1 MILLALIS
9 VLAAAPERPVPE
21 IGELVIPAQPDIGQF
36 QLSGGGDV
44 WIMERREFPL
54 VGIAF
59 SLSWD
64 GTLADPG
71 DRLSA
76 RLSSTLMD
84 SGTALSRPE
93 SKVLDDMG
101 IRWSAGVDDQQLWGT
116 LLAPSGREEE
126 AIQAFSS
133 LYLSPSFK
141 KKALKAR
148 RAWWANWREALP
160 NDLDRTH
167 ERAVNHATFTSGH
180 PWRNMVQ
187 ANTLAKVSWKKARKM
202 PRHIAEV
209 GQLNIAAV
217 GDIDSGNLLPVLE
230 AYFGE
235 NKGTEQPHPSPPPEM
250 EKGLHL
256 IDQEGFGIARVSL
269 VLPIPGSDNPKH
281 FVAEA
286 LARVLA
292 GRETSRLD
300 VELREKQGL
309 SYSFESTITIE
320 KQWGLLRLDTEVL
333 PENVGELLDKMN
345 ALVDQ
350 VRDEGVQ
357 DDEFESIRRGLVL
370 DRAQQ
375 LTLTYEA
382 ITTLVDLMRKGLAP
396 DAPQAEATIFS
407 ILQADELNAFS
418 QEVLAD
424 ESRTWIITG
433 ASATIR
439 QQLIERGWE
448 FATDTDAV
456 TLSQA
461 H

>member
-1 MILLALIS
+1 MILLALLP

-21 IGELVIPAQPDIGQF
+21 IGDLVIPTQQEIGQF
-36 QLSGGGDV
+36 ELSGGGDV
-44 WIMERREFPL
+44 WIMERRDFPL

-64 GTLADPG
+64 GTLADPKE
-71 DRLSA
+71 RLSA

-84 SGTALSRPE
+84 SGSTLSRPE
-93 SKVLDDMG
+93 SKALEDMG

-126 AIQAFSS
+126 AIQAFST
-133 LYLSPSFK
+133 LYLTPSFK

-148 RAWWANWREALP
+148 RAWWANWRDALP
-160 NDLDRTH
+160 HDLDRTH
-167 ERAVNHATFTSGH
+167 ERAVNHAIFTAGH
-180 PWRNMVQ
+180 SWRNMVQ
-187 ANTLAKVSWKKARKM
+187 ASTLEKVSWKKARKM
-202 PRHIAEV
+202 PQHIAKV
-209 GQLNIAAV
+209 GQLNIAVV
-217 GDIDSGNLLPVLE
+217 GDVDSANLLPVLE
-230 AYFGE
+230 AHFGE
-235 NKGTEQPHPSPPPEM
+235 NSGTEKPHPSAPPEM
-250 EKGLHL
+250 DKGLHL
-256 IDQEGFGIARVSL
+256 VDQEGFGVARVSL
-269 VLPIPGSDNPKH
+269 VLPIPGSEDPKH

-300 VELREKQGL
+300 VELREEQGL
-309 SYSFESTITIE
+309 SYSFESTITVE
-320 KQWGLLRLDTEVL
+320 KEWGLLRLDTEVL

-345 ALVDQ
+345 ELVDQ

-357 DDEFESIRRGLVL
+357 DEEFEAIRRGLVL

-375 LTLTYEA
+375 LTLTNEA
-382 ITTLVDLMRKGLAP
+382 ISTLIDLMRTGLAP

-424 ESRTWIITG
+424 ESRTWIVTG
-433 ASATIR
+433 AAETIR
-439 QQLIERGWE
+439 PQLVERGWE

-456 TLSQA
+456 TLSEA
-461 H
+461 R

>member
-1 MILLALIS
+1 MILLALLS

-21 IGELVIPAQPDIGQF
+21 IGELVIPPQPEIGQF

-64 GTLADPG
+64 GTLADPS

-84 SGTALSRPE
+84 SGTTLSRPE

-126 AIQAFSS
+126 AIQAFSA

-217 GDIDSGNLLPVLE
+217 GDIDSASLLPVLE
-230 AYFGE
+230 AHFGE
-235 NKGTEQPHPSPPPEM
+235 SYGTEQPHPSAPPEM

-320 KQWGLLRLDTEVL
+320 EQWGLLRLDTEVL

-345 ALVDQ
+345 ELVDQ

-357 DDEFESIRRGLVL
+357 DEEFEAIRRGLVL

-396 DAPQAEATIFS
+396 DAPQAEANIFS